1 MDKNRI
7 RNTTNTRGNNN
18 HPQTHKKILS
28 RSNKNLTKP
37 QEQDK
42 KNDHHRSPIRKRT
55 HAPKLGTIPPPR
67 PDPRSILRRHPLHP
81 HTRHRPRPTKTRTR
95 PHPHRHTKRTPPPI
109 HHPQNRQTQRRTLQQ
124 IHRSNHH
131 RPTNTLREHAR
142 TTPTTKRKH
151 ALMDKNHSLR
161 RPPKNS
167 NMAPTHRHRMGK
179 PQSRSQKN
187 RHRIHP
193 PRRMGRRL
201 HHMRLLPRIPKP
213 PRSARVRNSARR
225 QSCIPRRSRK

>member
-1 MDKNRI
+1 M
-7 RNTTNTRGNNN
+7 TTTEAPFVNVIMLPNWGQY
-18 HPQTHKKILS
+18 HPL
-28 RSNKNLTKP
+28 
-37 QEQDK
+37 D
-42 KNDHHRSPIRKRT
+42 PIR
-55 HAPKLGTIPPPR
+55 AVFYEGTLY
-67 PDPRSILRRHPLHP
+67 ILTQDIDNALQKPG
-81 HTRHRPRPTKTRTR
+81 
-95 PHPHRHTKRTPPPI
+95 HRHTKRVPPPI

-124 IHRSNHH
+124 IHSSNHH

-161 RPPKNS
+161 RPPKNR

-187 RHRIHP
+187 RHRIHT

-225 QSCIPRRSRK
+225 QSCIPCRSRK

>member
-1 MDKNRI
+1 M
-7 RNTTNTRGNNN
+7 TTTEAPFVNVLMLPNWGQY
-18 HPQTHKKILS
+18 HPL
-28 RSNKNLTKP
+28 
-37 QEQDK
+37 D
-42 KNDHHRSPIRKRT
+42 PIR
-55 HAPKLGTIPPPR
+55 AVFYEG
-67 PDPRSILRRHPLHP
+67 
-81 HTRHRPRPTKTRTR
+81 
-95 PHPHRHTKRTPPPI
+95 TPPPI

-225 QSCIPRRSRK
+225 KSCIPRRSRRK